1 MKIAQL
7 HFKQG
12 NSNIIKKEY
21 AEAILLF
28 DKEIEL
34 NPRFA
39 WAYLS
44 RGMIKNYFL
53 NRENVSLDFS
63 KIPVTDQSET
73 ADYSKSD
80 VPLHSEYQHSIVAI
94 TDFDKAIELNPDF
107 AKAYFIRGVER
118 SCLYNHS
125 QSSSKI
131 SIFYDVNSM
140 NGNQDNSKSHNLENL
155 SKENWGGIADFDKAI
170 EIDPEFA
177 EAYYTR
183 GLAKSYQY
191 NQCSTKNDL
200 TKLDKIES
208 SSTGE
213 LAIQGYLT
221 NILIQDYRGAIADF
235 DKAIGINPEY
245 ADAYYCRGLAKNNL
259 EDSGINSDKKVNYPD
274 VIVRNAE
281 KSVKRVSETNFQ
293 FKDYEGVIADYD
305 TAIKINPR
313 HFNAYYRRGLVKMVF
328 QDRWETIKYL
338 MQNNPIV
345 SGNLDFAGNENGESD
360 KFFNNYAS
368 VITDFDKALEI
379 NPLFA
384 NAYYH
389 RGLARFYCKDTSG
402 AMIDWNKAI
411 KINPNYKDIYR
422 RIDSLNCNL
431 NVKIK
436 EFLN

>member
-1 MKIAQL
+1 M
-7 HFKQG
+7 
-12 NSNIIKKEY
+12 
-21 AEAILLF
+21 
-28 DKEIEL
+28 
-34 NPRFA
+34 
-39 WAYLS
+39 
-44 RGMIKNYFL
+44 
-53 NRENVSLDFS
+53 
-63 KIPVTDQSET
+63 
-73 ADYSKSD
+73 
-80 VPLHSEYQHSIVAI
+80 
-94 TDFDKAIELNPDF
+94 
-107 AKAYFIRGVER
+107 
-118 SCLYNHS
+118 
-125 QSSSKI
+125 
-131 SIFYDVNSM
+131 
-140 NGNQDNSKSHNLENL
+140 
-155 SKENWGGIADFDKAI
+155 
-170 EIDPEFA
+170 
-177 EAYYTR
+177 
-183 GLAKSYQY
+183 
-191 NQCSTKNDL
+191 
-200 TKLDKIES
+200 DKIES

>member
-1 MKIAQL
+1 MKIAHR

-12 NSNIIKKEY
+12 NSKIIKKEY

-34 NPRFA
+34 NPKFA

-44 RGMIKNYFL
+44 RGIIKNSFL
-53 NRENVSLDFS
+53 HRENASLDFS
-63 KIPVTDQSET
+63 KIPVTEQFET
-73 ADYSKSD
+73 EDYSKSD
-80 VPLHSEYQHSIVAI
+80 VSLHSENQHSAVAI

-118 SCLYNHS
+118 SCLYTHP
-125 QSSSKI
+125 QSSANI
-131 SIFYDVNSM
+131 SIFYDVNSI
-140 NGNQDNSKSHNLENL
+140 NENPDNSQVHNLENL
-155 SKENWGGIADFDKAI
+155 TKENWGGIADFDKAI

-191 NQCSTKNDL
+191 NQCITKNDL
-200 TKLDKIES
+200 TKLDNIES
-208 SSTGE
+208 SSTE
-213 LAIQGYLT
+213 EMAIQGYLT

-245 ADAYYCRGLAKNNL
+245 ADAYFCRGLAKNNL
-259 EDSGINSDKKVNYPD
+259 EDSGITTDKQVNYPE

-281 KSVKRVSETNFQ
+281 KSVKKVSETNFQ
-293 FKDYEGVIADYD
+293 IKDYEGVIADYD

-313 HFNAYYRRGLVKMVF
+313 HSNAYYRRGLVKMVF
-328 QDRWETIKYL
+328 QDRWETMKYL
-338 MQNNPIV
+338 MQNNPKV
-345 SGNLDFAGNENGESD
+345 SGDLDFPNNEYGESD
-360 KFFNNYAS
+360 KFFKNYAS
-368 VITDFDKALEI
+368 AITDFDKALEI

-389 RGLARFYCKDTSG
+389 RGLARFYCNDISG

-411 KINPNYKDIYR
+411 KIDPIYKDIYR

-431 NVKIK
+431 NGIIRK
-436 EFLN
+436 FLN